1 MTNGGFN
8 LIANKTYKL
17 EAAVGGGATAYAY
30 YGWVDNTN
38 TLLPGGSIGAIIK
51 AGNVY
56 ADGPQD
62 KAVVYYTPITNST
75 VYLRVYNIS
84 GNITAYAPSTSTN
97 YSSTWATIQQIGSS
111 AFVNPWTLSGSN
123 TYNTSGNVGI
133 GTNAPTATL
142 DVTGNVNVTGKINVT
157 DPSGNVATK
166 VAAIVGRGTDVTLG
180 NLKIRFAASGN
191 MSLQAS
197 TVSGTYSIYG
207 SQVLVGNGTLGS
219 SRIDGGSPLTI
230 NTTPTYL
237 NSGNNFLGAGDIT
250 TWNLMDTSAGMS
262 WRISMIVGAGY
273 YNNFISIER
282 LL

>member
-1 MTNGGFN
+1 
-8 LIANKTYKL
+8 
-17 EAAVGGGATAYAY
+17 
-30 YGWVDNTN
+30 
-38 TLLPGGSIGAIIK
+38 
-51 AGNVY
+51 
-56 ADGPQD
+56 
-62 KAVVYYTPITNST
+62 
-75 VYLRVYNIS
+75 
-84 GNITAYAPSTSTN
+84 
-97 YSSTWATIQQIGSS
+97 
-111 AFVNPWTLSGSN
+111 VNPWTLSGSN

-197 TVSGTYSIYG
+197 TVSGTYLIYG